1 MVRSILVTT
10 AKEKATGNT
19 VELYGPVN
27 MLKLAKNGYEVMG
40 SEIVKFY
47 MDDETYIK
55 NAERR

>member
-1 MVRSILVTT
+1 MLT